1 MAFSMGVA
9 DAADRDNRRQNRML
23 AGLALAYVV
32 LFLFSDLLTRDA
44 KGMPALW
51 PVNALVAAG
60 LLRLSPKRQA
70 ILWSVSIA
78 TIIVTHRLA
87 GDAWSLVAIYAV
99 TDCFEALLTAIVAD
113 RITRGRAALRSV
125 RQALMLIAA
134 VLPITVGM
142 ASIGAGLAS
151 LLLNQAF
158 WPFFRDWALCTSLG
172 MAITLPA
179 TLVILEPRRAGD
191 PRLRPLP
198 VQTGLYLLVAAC
210 TALAFVRH
218 GPPMPFLI
226 FPAAMLAA
234 FQMGPR
240 GAAWSAAI
248 VMVVGAPLTILF
260 TNDAIFTVGWT
271 QPERIRLVQAFVTAL
286 FMTCLAS
293 ALSLHREDRLKALM
307 VRRSAVARAA
317 RARAQAASQAKS
329 EFLATMS
336 HEIRTPLNS
345 ILGFA
350 DLLGATEPLTPEGRR
365 KVDLIAGAGDSLV
378 TLVDDILDFSRL
390 EAGRIKLNPAPV
402 RPAALLRQVV
412 EIVAPEAAAKGL
424 ALTVAIDTDE
434 TAAHALDESRLR
446 QVLLN
451 LLNNAVKFTPAGGVT
466 ARLTASGE
474 TLRFEIA
481 DTGVG
486 VAAEHQPRL
495 FQRFYQADSSIS
507 RTFGGAGLG
516 LAICQAL
523 VELMDGRIGV
533 DSVLA
538 RGSTFW
544 VTLPAAPVAAEPAS
558 DDEQAP
564 TAAARILLV
573 DDHPM
578 NRELGSA
585 MLVLAGCDVRLAE
598 DGDEAVRIAAAHDFD
613 VILMDIHMPR
623 MDGVAATVAIRAL
636 EGPRGRTPI
645 IALTADVMPQQVER
659 CRRAGMVDHIA
670 KPIDRDTL
678 YRVVDHWLTRDRA
691 AA

>member
-1 MAFSMGVA
+1 MALTIGA
-9 DAADRDNRRQNRML
+9 AYAADRDDGRQNRML
-23 AGLALAYVV
+23 AGLVVAYVV

-51 PVNALVAAG
+51 PVNALVATG

-70 ILWSVSIA
+70 ILWAVSIA
-78 TIIVTHRLA
+78 TIIITHRLA

-99 TDCFEALLTAIVAD
+99 TDCAEALLTALIAD
-113 RITRGRAALRSV
+113 RVTRGRAALRSV
-125 RQALMLIAA
+125 RQALMLVAA
-134 VLPITVGM
+134 VLPITIGM
-142 ASIGAGLAS
+142 AFIGAGLAS
-151 LLLNQAF
+151 ILLDQAF

-191 PRLRPLP
+191 PRLRPLH
-198 VQTGLYLLVAAC
+198 VQAGLYLLVAGI
-210 TALAFVRH
+210 TATAFF
-218 GPPMPFLI
+218 GPRQPMPFLI

-234 FQMGPR
+234 FQLGPK
-240 GAAWSAAI
+240 GAAWSAA
-248 VMVVGAPLTILF
+248 VVVAVAAPMSIAGFGDHTI
-260 TNDAIFTVGWT
+260 TPGWSD
-271 QPERIRLVQAFVTAL
+271 PNRIRLVQAFVTAMFL
-286 FMTCLAS
+286 TCLAAS
-293 ALSLHREDRLKALM
+293 LSLYREDRLKVLM
-307 VRRSAVARAA
+307 ARRSAVARAA

-390 EAGRIKLNPAPV
+390 EAGRLQLNLAPV
-402 RPAALLRQVV
+402 SPAALLRQAAG
-412 EIVAPEAAAKGL
+412 IIALEAAAKGL
-424 ALTVAIDTDE
+424 SLVVEIEADE
-434 TAAHALDESRLR
+434 TAFHALDESRLR

-451 LLNNAVKFTPAGGVT
+451 LLNNAVKFTPAGGVV
-466 ARLTASGE
+466 ARLTASHE
-474 TLRFEIA
+474 ALRFEIV
-481 DTGVG
+481 DTGIG
-486 VAAEHQPRL
+486 VAPDQLPRL
-495 FQRFYQADSSIS
+495 FQRFYQADGSIR

-516 LAICQAL
+516 LAISEAL
-523 VELMDGRIGV
+523 VDLMGGHIGV
-533 DSVLA
+533 DSVVG

-544 VTLPAAPVAAEPAS
+544 VTLPAAPVEIAASHGENTPV
-558 DDEQAP
+558 
-564 TAAARILLV
+564 AAARILLV

-578 NRELGSA
+578 NRELGAA
-585 MLVLAGCDVRLAE
+585 MLVLAGCHVELAE
-598 DGDEAVRIAAAHDFD
+598 DGDEAVRIAAERDFD

-623 MDGVAATVAIRAL
+623 MDGVAAAEAIRAL
-636 EGPRGRTPI
+636 AGPRGAVPI

-678 YRVVDHWLTRDRA
+678 YRVVDHWLTRNA
-691 AA
+691 A

>member
-1 MAFSMGVA
+1 MALTIGA
-9 DAADRDNRRQNRML
+9 AHAADQDDGRQNQML
-23 AGLALAYVV
+23 VGLALAYVA
-32 LFLFSDLLTRDA
+32 FFFFSDHLTRDA
-44 KGMPALW
+44 QGMPALW

-60 LLRLSPKRQA
+60 LLRLSPGRQA
-70 ILWSVSIA
+70 ILWAISVV
-78 TIIVTHRLA
+78 TIVVSHRLA
-87 GDAWSLVAIYAV
+87 GDPWSLVAIYGL
-99 TDCFEALLTAIVAD
+99 TDCAEVLLISIITA

-125 RQALMLIAA
+125 RQALILIATI
-134 VLPITVGM
+134 LPITIGI
-142 ASIGAGLAS
+142 AFIGAGLTS
-151 LLLNQAF
+151 ILLNQTF

-191 PRLRPLP
+191 PRLRPLH
-198 VQTGLYLLVAAC
+198 VQIGLYLLVVAC
-210 TALAFVRH
+210 TAFAFARS

-234 FQMGPR
+234 FQLGPR

-248 VMVVGAPLTILF
+248 AMIVGAPLTILLR
-260 TNDAIFTVGWT
+260 NDAVFTLGWS

-286 FMTCLAS
+286 FLTCLAA

-307 VRRSAVARAA
+307 SRRNAAARAA

-350 DLLGATEPLTPEGRR
+350 DLLGATEPLSPEGRR
-365 KVDLIAGAGDSLV
+365 KIDLIAGAGDNLI

-390 EAGRIKLNPAPV
+390 EAGRLQLNPTPV
-402 RPAALLRQVV
+402 SPAALLRQAA

-424 ALTVAIDTDE
+424 SLTVEIETDE
-434 TAAHALDESRLR
+434 AAVHALDESRLR

-451 LLNNAVKFTPAGGVT
+451 LLNNAVKFTPAGEIV
-466 ARLTASGE
+466 ARLSADSQ

-481 DTGVG
+481 DTGIG
-486 VAAEHQPRL
+486 VSPEHLPRL
-495 FQRFYQADSSIS
+495 FQRFYQADGSI
-507 RTFGGAGLG
+507 RRIFGGAGLG
-516 LAICQAL
+516 LAICKAL
-523 VELMDGRIGV
+523 VDLMDGRIGV
-533 DSVLA
+533 DSVVS

-544 VTLPAAPVAAEPAS
+544 VALPAAPATLPAG
-558 DDEQAP
+558 DDADAP
-564 TAAARILLV
+564 IAVARILLV

-585 MLVLAGCDVRLAE
+585 MLVLAGCDVEVAE
-598 DGDEAVRIAAAHDFD
+598 DGDEAVRIAAERDFD

-623 MDGVAATVAIRAL
+623 MDGVAATEAIRAL
-636 EGPRGRTPI
+636 AGSRGAAPI
-645 IALTADVMPQQVER
+645 IAVTADVQPQQLER
-659 CRRAGMVDHIA
+659 YRRAGMVDHIA

-678 YRVVDHWLTRDRA
+678 YRIVDHWLTRDQA